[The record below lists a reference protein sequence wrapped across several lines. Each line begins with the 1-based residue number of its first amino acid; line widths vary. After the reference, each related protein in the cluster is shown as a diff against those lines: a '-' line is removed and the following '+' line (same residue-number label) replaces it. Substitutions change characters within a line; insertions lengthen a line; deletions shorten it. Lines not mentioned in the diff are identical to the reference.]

1 MLACIALCSFLQ
13 VSIVFAQEHDHEKE
27 HITVVDEGEASE
39 STEVEQHSTE
49 GNNEEHEAD
58 QAVHGEVE
66 QGEHGQASQDEHAE
80 GGHEGGGEH
89 GGGMEPLLFIIVAL
103 IIGAATRHF
112 LKKSPLPFTVTLLLI
127 GIGLGV
133 MATKGLFDGALEP
146 MKVGLHWAGNI
157 DPHLILFVFL
167 PILIFEAAFA
177 LDVHV
182 FKKSLGNAVILAVPG
197 IVVALVLTAGI
208 VIFTEMMGWGFGG
221 WNWAYAL
228 MFGSVVSATDPVAV
242 VALLKE
248 LGASK
253 KLGTLIEGESLL
265 NDGTAI
271 VIFMVFYLPIIGMG
285 GDGSPFV
292 EFLYV
297 ALGGTLLGVGIGYIV
312 VAWVKRVFN
321 DAFVEISVI
330 VAAAYLVFFAAED
343 FLHVSG
349 VLGLVSYG
357 LVMAGVGKTRI
368 SPEVGHF
375 LHEFWELAAFIANV
389 LIFIIV
395 GVVIAERGVFDASA
409 NDYFL
414 LFIIYIGIHVVR
426 AVVILMFYPIMKRT
440 GYGLPPKDAI
450 VVWYGALR
458 GAIGLALAL
467 IVAGIDPFQMG
478 IALEISAAEAEVVI
492 NQFLFLISGVVAL
505 TLLVNATTIKLLV
518 NGLGLTKIPAVK
530 AMMMTAAYD
539 DLKAGTEESVEL
551 MKGDRFLSGAN
562 WSAVREYSPSLI
574 APEISAEEL
583 ATMDTTAETRR
594 RILEKEKSSYWHQ
607 FKDGL
612 LGPQAVR
619 RLADGVSETLDLG
632 GKEKLSKRDYLEKL
646 WSTPKFLSNL
656 QSVPL
661 FGAIAKNELSN
672 RLAMSYDIAQGFIV
686 AQEEVVK
693 LVESMADDKEGGA
706 NQELIDELK
715 KEIGENRMR
724 GLHFIKNIR
733 EANPEIAAA
742 IETKQ
747 AIRSV
752 LNHERSTINKLQKDG
767 RIEADETEKMIASVE
782 KRMKQLMDSPPSIN
796 LPAPHEL
803 LKEIPWLQGLDPD
816 VFKKVESSVED
827 KIYQTGEA
835 LMKEGGPGDGLFIIA
850 RGSVK
855 VSVGEMVVDIVG
867 QGSVIGEMAVLTG
880 VTRTATV
887 TADSQVTALWLPTAA
902 MQEIMNSSE
911 ELEARL
917 WDTAGKRFAMNM
929 LGYRE
934 PYKSWRSIQFRKWL
948 ADGKIMTAS
957 NFKDNMLDLRDRIG
971 ILLKGTADAT
981 GDGGAQIKAPALLTK
996 QFITLSEDA
1005 WVFVRAADSSFDDED
1020 E

>member
-1 MLACIALCSFLQ
+1 MKRLFGIIACLALFTFAPTSAGVAQGHDQTKEEVQ
-13 VSIVFAQEHDHEKE
+13 VTSHKVAKDI
-27 HITVVDEGEASE
+27 
-39 STEVEQHSTE
+39 
-49 GNNEEHEAD
+49 
-58 QAVHGEVE
+58 HGETHHE
-66 QGEHGQASQDEHAE
+66 NGLHAEETQAKHVE

-89 GGGMEPLLFIIVAL
+89 GGGMEPLLFIIIAL

-133 MATKGLFDGALEP
+133 MAGKGLFDGAMEP
-146 MKVGLHWAGNI
+146 FKIGLHWAGNI

-177 LDVHV
+177 LDVHT

-197 IVVALVLTAGI
+197 IVVALVLTAALIIVTNLLGI
-208 VIFTEMMGWGFGG
+208 GFAG

-271 VIFMVFYLPIIGMG
+271 VIFMVFYLPIIGAG

-297 ALGGTLLGVGIGYIV
+297 ALGGIILGVAIGYVV

-330 VAAAYLVFFAAED
+330 IAAAYLVFFAAED

-409 NDYFL
+409 NDYLL

-426 AVVILMFYPIMKRT
+426 AIVIAMFYPFMKRT
-440 GYGLPPKDAI
+440 GYGLPTKDAV

-467 IVAGIDPFQMG
+467 IVAGIEPSQMAA
-478 IALEISAAEAEVVI
+478 ALEISEPEAVVVI

-505 TLLVNATTIKLLV
+505 TLLVNATTIKFLV
-518 NGLGLTKIPAVK
+518 NSLGLTKIPAVK
-530 AMMMTAAYD
+530 AMMMASAYE
-539 DLKAGTEESVEL
+539 DLKVDTNNSVEL

-562 WSAVREYSPSLI
+562 WSAVRDYLPNLH
-574 APEISAEEL
+574 APEISQDEL
-583 ATMDTTAETRR
+583 ASMDTLAETRR

-619 RLADGVSETLDLG
+619 RLAEGVSETLDQG
-632 GKEKLSKRDYLEKL
+632 GKEKLSDRDYLEKL
-646 WSTPKFLSNL
+646 WGTPKLLSKL

-661 FGAIAKNELSN
+661 VGGLAKNELSN
-672 RLAMSYDIAQGFIV
+672 SLAMSYDIAQGFIV
-686 AQEEVVK
+686 AQEEVIK
-693 LVESMADDKEGGA
+693 LVDSMSNGQEGGA
-706 NQELIDELK
+706 NQSIVVEVK
-715 KEIGENRMR
+715 TEIQANRMR
-724 GLHFIKNIR
+724 GLQFIKSLR

-742 IETKQ
+742 IETKH

-752 LNHERSTINKLQKDG
+752 LNHERSAIQKLQKEG
-767 RIEADETEKMIASVE
+767 RIEDDETAKMISSVE
-782 KRMKQLMDSPPSIN
+782 KRMKQLMDSPPAIK
-796 LPAPHEL
+796 LPTPHEL
-803 LKEIPWLQGLDPD
+803 LKEVPWLQGLEPTT
-816 VFKKVESSVED
+816 FKQVEASAED
-827 KIYQTGEA
+827 KIYQAGET

-855 VSVGEMVVDIVG
+855 VSVGDTIVDIVG

-887 TADSQVTALWLPTAA
+887 TADTQVTALWLPAAA
-902 MQEIMNSSE
+902 MQSIMSSSE
-911 ELEARL
+911 ELEHQL

-929 LGYRE
+929 LGHME
-934 PYKSWRSIQFRKWL
+934 PFKSWRSIQFRKWL
-948 ADGKIMTAS
+948 TEGKIITAS
-957 NFKDNMLDLRDRIG
+957 QLQDDNMLDLRDRIG
-971 ILLKGTADAT
+971 VLLKGTADTT
-981 GDGGAQIKAPALLTK
+981 GNEKSSVAAPAVLDK
-996 QFITLSEDA
+996 QALKLSTDA
-1005 WVFVRAADSSFDDED
+1005 RVFVGTVE
-1020 E
+1020 

>member
-1 MLACIALCSFLQ
+1 MQRFISLITCLALFTILQ
-13 VSIVFAQEHDHEKE
+13 PGLVTAHEHDHEKE
-27 HITVVDEGEASE
+27 KVTVVKK
-39 STEVEQHSTE
+39 
-49 GNNEEHEAD
+49 
-58 QAVHGEVE
+58 HGEKSDAGHHE
-66 QGEHGQASQDEHAE
+66 TGDEHGEHAEHSE

-89 GGGMEPLLFIIVAL
+89 GGGMEPLLFVILAL
-103 IIGAATRHF
+103 IIGAACRHF

-133 MATKGLFDGALEP
+133 MANNGFFDGAMESVR
-146 MKVGLHWAGNI
+146 VGIKWAGNI

-197 IVVALVLTAGI
+197 IVVALVLTALLIMG
-208 VIFTEMMGWGFGG
+208 TEMLGIGFEG

-271 VIFMVFYLPIIGMG
+271 VIFMVFYLPIVGLG

-292 EFLYV
+292 DFIYI
-297 ALGGTLLGVGIGYIV
+297 ACGGTILGILIGYIV

-330 VAAAYLVFFAAED
+330 IAAAYLVFFAAED
-343 FLHVSG
+343 FFHVSG

-395 GVVIAERGVFDASA
+395 GVVIAERGVFDATA
-409 NDYFL
+409 NDYLL
-414 LFIIYIGIHVVR
+414 LFIIYVGIHVVR
-426 AVVILMFYPIMKRT
+426 AVVILMFYPFMVRT
-440 GYGLPPKDAI
+440 GYGLPKKDAI

-467 IVAGIDPFQMG
+467 IVAGIEPIQVAT
-478 IALEISAAEAEVVI
+478 ALEIDEEAAVIVI

-505 TLLVNATTIKLLV
+505 TLLVNATTIKFLV
-518 NGLGLTKIPAVK
+518 AYLGLTDIPAVK
-530 AMMMTAAYD
+530 AMMMTSAYE
-539 DLKAGTEESVEL
+539 DLKTGTENTVEL

-562 WSAVREYSPSLI
+562 WSAVREYLPNLT
-574 APEISAEEL
+574 APEISEEEL
-583 ATMDTTAETRR
+583 ASMDTLAETRR

-612 LGPQAVR
+612 LGAQAVS

-646 WSTPKFLSNL
+646 WGTPKFLRKL

-661 FGAIAKNELSN
+661 IGTLAKNELSN
-672 RLAMSYDIAQGFIV
+672 RLAMSYDIAQGFII

-693 LVESMADDKEGGA
+693 LVESMADDKEGTS
-706 NQELIDELK
+706 NQSVVDEVK
-715 KEIGENRMR
+715 SEIIENRMR
-724 GLHFIKNIR
+724 GLQFIKNIR

-752 LNHERSTINKLQKDG
+752 LNYERSAIKKLQNEG
-767 RIEADETEKMIASVE
+767 RIEDDETEKMIASVE
-782 KRMKQLMDSPPSIN
+782 ERMKKLMDSPPAIK
-796 LPAPHEL
+796 LPAPR
-803 LKEIPWLQGLDPD
+803 
-816 VFKKVESSVED
+816 ESLH
-827 KIYQTGEA
+827 I
-835 LMKEGGPGDGLFIIA
+835 
-850 RGSVK
+850 
-855 VSVGEMVVDIVG
+855 
-867 QGSVIGEMAVLTG
+867 
-880 VTRTATV
+880 
-887 TADSQVTALWLPTAA
+887 
-902 MQEIMNSSE
+902 
-911 ELEARL
+911 
-917 WDTAGKRFAMNM
+917 
-929 LGYRE
+929 
-934 PYKSWRSIQFRKWL
+934 
-948 ADGKIMTAS
+948 
-957 NFKDNMLDLRDRIG
+957 
-971 ILLKGTADAT
+971 
-981 GDGGAQIKAPALLTK
+981 
-996 QFITLSEDA
+996 
-1005 WVFVRAADSSFDDED
+1005 
-1020 E
+1020 

>member
-1 MLACIALCSFLQ
+1 MRRFITIITCLVLFTCVQTGKVLAQ
-13 VSIVFAQEHDHEKE
+13 DHDHKKEKTTIQG
-27 HITVVDEGEASE
+27 HA
-39 STEVEQHSTE
+39 TE
-49 GNNEEHEAD
+49 GDAHHETGLVD
-58 QAVHGEVE
+58 GDHVQAEDAG
-66 QGEHGQASQDEHAE
+66 
-80 GGHEGGGEH
+80 GGHDGGGEH
-89 GGGMEPLLFIIVAL
+89 GGGMEPLLFIIIAL

-133 MATKGLFDGALEP
+133 MASNGLFDGALESF
-146 MKVGLHWAGNI
+146 KSGVEWAGNI

-177 LDVHV
+177 LDVHT

-197 IVVALVLTAGI
+197 IVVALVLTALLIVGTNMLGI
-208 VIFTEMMGWGFGG
+208 GFEG

-285 GDGSPFV
+285 SDGSPFV
-292 EFLYV
+292 DFLYV
-297 ALGGTLLGVGIGYIV
+297 AIGGIILGVVIGYIV
-312 VAWVKRVFN
+312 VGWVKRVFN

-330 VAAAYLVFFAAED
+330 IAAAYLVFFAAED

-395 GVVIAERGVFDASA
+395 GVVIAERGVFDATA
-409 NDYFL
+409 NDYLL

-440 GYGLPPKDAI
+440 GYGLPKKDAV

-467 IVAGIDPFQMG
+467 IVAGIDPKQMAT
-478 IALEISAAEAEVVI
+478 ALEIDEPTAVVVI

-518 NGLGLTKIPAVK
+518 NYLGLTRIPAVK
-530 AMMMTAAYD
+530 AMMMTTAYE
-539 DLKAGTEESVEL
+539 DLKADTDNSVEL

-562 WSAVREYSPSLI
+562 WGAVREYLPSLT
-574 APEISAEEL
+574 APEISEEEL
-583 ATMDTTAETRR
+583 ASMDTLAETRR

-619 RLADGVSETLDLG
+619 RLADGVSEMLDLG
-632 GKEKLSKRDYLEKL
+632 GKEKLSHRDYLEKL
-646 WSTPKFLSNL
+646 WGTPKLLSQL

-661 FGAIAKNELSN
+661 LGRLVRKELSN
-672 RLAMSYDIAQGFIV
+672 SLAMSYDIAQGFIV
-686 AQEEVVK
+686 AQEEVIK
-693 LVESMADDKEGGA
+693 LVESMADDKDGGS
-706 NQELIDELK
+706 NQSVVDELK
-715 KEIGENRMR
+715 VEITTNRMR
-724 GLHFIKNIR
+724 GLHYIKGVR

-747 AIRSV
+747 AIRSI
-752 LNHERSTINKLQKDG
+752 LNHERSAIKKLQNQG
-767 RIEADETEKMIASVE
+767 RIEDDESEKMIASVE
-782 KRMKQLMDSPPSIN
+782 ERMKKLMDSPPAIK
-796 LPAPHEL
+796 LPTPHEL
-803 LKEIPWLQGLDPD
+803 LTEVPWLQGLDPD
-816 VFKKVESSVED
+816 TFKKVKASAED
-827 KIYQTGEA
+827 RIYQSGQV
-835 LMKEGGPGDGLFIIA
+835 LMKEGGPGDGLFVIA

-855 VSVGEMVVDIVG
+855 VSVGETIVDILG

-880 VTRTATV
+880 VKRTATV
-887 TADSQVTALWLPTAA
+887 MADTQVTALWLPTSA
-902 MQEIMNSSE
+902 MQEIMSGSE
-911 ELEARL
+911 ELENQL
-917 WDTAGKRFAMNM
+917 WDTAGKRFAINM
-929 LGYRE
+929 LGGIE

-957 NFKDNMLDLRDRIG
+957 DFKDDMLDLRDRVG
-971 ILLKGTADAT
+971 VLLKGTADAT
-981 GDGGAQIKAPALLTK
+981 GESGAQIKAPAVLTK
-996 QFITLSEDA
+996 QFIKLSSEA
-1005 WVFVRAADSSFDDED
+1005 RVFVRASENSFDED
-1020 E
+1020 EE

>member
-1 MLACIALCSFLQ
+1 MNRL
-13 VSIVFAQEHDHEKE
+13 VSIVACFAFLTFINVGSVTAQENAQVKE
-27 HITVVDEGEASE
+27 EVEEVQGQDTDGGSENPHHQVGEDAEGPHEAS
-39 STEVEQHSTE
+39 
-49 GNNEEHEAD
+49 
-58 QAVHGEVE
+58 
-66 QGEHGQASQDEHAE
+66 AE
-80 GGHEGGGEH
+80 GDHEGGGEH

-127 GIGLGV
+127 GIVIGV
-133 MATKGLFDGALEP
+133 MANKGVFDGALETF
-146 MKVGLHWAGNI
+146 KVGVEWAGHI
-157 DPHLILFVFL
+157 DPHLILYVFL

-177 LDVHV
+177 LDVHI
-182 FKKSLGNAVILAVPG
+182 FKKSVGNAIILAVPG
-197 IVVALVLTAGI
+197 IVVALVLTAALIMG
-208 VIFTEMMGWGFGG
+208 TEAMGWGFDG

-242 VALLKE
+242 VALLKD

-271 VIFMVFYLPIIGMG
+271 VIFMVIYAPIVAITFTATGEAVFPTESA
-285 GDGSPFV
+285 SPFV

-297 ALGGTLLGVGIGYIV
+297 GLGGTILGIVVGYVV

-321 DAFVEISVI
+321 DGFVEISVI
-330 VAAAYLVFFAAED
+330 VAAAYFVFFAAED

-395 GVVIAERGVFDASA
+395 GVVIAERGVFDATA
-409 NDYFL
+409 NDYLL
-414 LFIIYIGIHVVR
+414 LFIIYVGIHLVR

-440 GYGLPPKDAI
+440 GYGLPKKDAI

-467 IVAGIDPFQMG
+467 IVAGINPEQVAA
-478 IALEISAAEAEVVI
+478 ALEISVVQAEVVI

-505 TLLVNATTIKLLV
+505 TLLVNATTIKMLV

-530 AMMMTAAYD
+530 AMMMTSAYE
-539 DLKAGTEESVEL
+539 DLKEDTDDSVEL

-562 WSAVREYSPSLI
+562 WGAVRDYLPSLT
-574 APEISAEEL
+574 APEISKEEL
-583 ATMDTTAETRR
+583 AEMDTLAETRR

-632 GKEKLSKRDYLEKL
+632 GKVKLSQRDYLEKL
-646 WSTPKFLSNL
+646 WGTPTVLSKL

-661 FGAIAKNELSN
+661 LGTLAKNELSN

-686 AQEEVVK
+686 AQEEVAK
-693 LVESMADDKEGGA
+693 LVESMADEKEGGSNKPVVDEVKEEIQA
-706 NQELIDELK
+706 NRI
-715 KEIGENRMR
+715 R
-724 GLHFIKNIR
+724 GLHYIKGIR

-742 IETKQ
+742 IETKH

-752 LNHERSTINKLQKDG
+752 LNHERSAIKKLQNQG
-767 RIEADETEKMIASVE
+767 RIEDDETEKMIASVE
-782 KRMKQLMDSPPSIN
+782 ERMKKLMDSPPAIK
-796 LPAPHEL
+796 LPAPHDL
-803 LKEIPWLQGLDPD
+803 LNEIPWLQGLDAD
-816 VFKKVESSVED
+816 TFKKVEATVED
-827 KIYQTGEA
+827 KIYQSGQA

-855 VSVGEMVVDIVG
+855 VSVGDIIVDILG

-880 VTRTATV
+880 VRRTATV
-887 TADSQVTALWLPTAA
+887 TADTQVTALWLPTAA
-902 MQEIMNSSE
+902 MQEIMSGSD
-911 ELEARL
+911 ELEYQL

-929 LGYRE
+929 LGRME
-934 PYKSWRSIQFRKWL
+934 PYKSWRSIRFRKWL

-957 NFKDNMLDLRDRIG
+957 NFKDDMLDLRDRIG

-981 GDGGAQIKAPALLTK
+981 GGSGSQIQAPALLDK
-996 QFITLSEDA
+996 QFIKLSPDA
-1005 WVFVRAADSSFDDED
+1005 WVFVRATESSFDED
-1020 E
+1020 EE

>member
-1 MLACIALCSFLQ
+1 MNRIISIIACFAFLSFTGLEGVSAQDHSNTEEEVVVQNEEAQHQGHASIQDAEGPHEAIA
-13 VSIVFAQEHDHEKE
+13 
-27 HITVVDEGEASE
+27 E
-39 STEVEQHSTE
+39 ST
-49 GNNEEHEAD
+49 
-58 QAVHGEVE
+58 
-66 QGEHGQASQDEHAE
+66 
-80 GGHEGGGEH
+80 HEGGGEH

-127 GIGLGV
+127 GILMGV
-133 MATKGLFDGALEP
+133 MGNNGAFDGALETLRIG
-146 MKVGLHWAGNI
+146 VEWAGHI
-157 DPHLILFVFL
+157 DPHLILYVFL

-182 FKKSLGNAVILAVPG
+182 FKKSVGNAIILAVPG
-197 IVVALVLTAGI
+197 IVVALVLTAAIIIG
-208 VIFTEMMGWGFGG
+208 TEAMGWGFGG

-271 VIFMVFYLPIIGMG
+271 VIFMVIYAPIVAITFSATGEVIMPT
-285 GDGSPFV
+285 DSSSPFV
-292 EFLYV
+292 EFLRV
-297 ALGGTLLGVGIGYIV
+297 ALGGTVLGIAIGYVV

-330 VAAAYLVFFAAED
+330 VAAAYFVFFAAED

-349 VLGLVSYG
+349 VLGLVAYG

-395 GVVIAERGVFDASA
+395 GVVIAERGVFDATA
-409 NDYFL
+409 NDYLL
-414 LFIIYIGIHVVR
+414 LFIVYVGIHVVR
-426 AVVILMFYPIMKRT
+426 AIVILMFYPIMKRI
-440 GYGLPPKDAI
+440 GYGLPKRDAV

-467 IVAGIDPFQMG
+467 IVAGIDPKQM
-478 IALEISAAEAEVVI
+478 AVSLEISNEQAEVVI

-505 TLLVNATTIKLLV
+505 TLIVNATTIKILV
-518 NGLGLTKIPAVK
+518 NKLGLTKIPAVK
-530 AMMMTAAYD
+530 AMMMTSAYE
-539 DLKAGTEESVEL
+539 DLKEDTDNSVEL

-562 WSAVREYSPSLI
+562 WSAVREYLPNLT
-574 APEISAEEL
+574 APDISSEEL
-583 ATMDTTAETRR
+583 AQMDTLAETRR

-619 RLADGVSETLDLG
+619 RLAEGVSEMLDMG
-632 GKEKLSKRDYLEKL
+632 GKEKLSQRNYLEKL
-646 WSTPKFLSNL
+646 WGTPTLLSKL

-661 FGAIAKNELSN
+661 LGTLAKNELST

-693 LVESMADDKEGGA
+693 LLESMVDNKEGGTTKA
-706 NQELIDELK
+706 VVDEVK
-715 KEIGENRMR
+715 GEIHSNRMR
-724 GLHFIKNIR
+724 GLHYIKGIR
-733 EANPEIAAA
+733 EVNPEIAAA
-742 IETKQ
+742 IETKH

-752 LNHERSTINKLQKDG
+752 LNHERSAINKLQNQG
-767 RIEADETEKMIASVE
+767 RIEDDETEKMIASVE
-782 KRMKQLMDSPPSIN
+782 ERMKKLMDSPPAIK

-803 LKEIPWLQGLDPD
+803 LNEIPWLQGLDAD
-816 VFKKVESSVED
+816 TFRKVEATVED
-827 KIYQTGEA
+827 KIYQSGQV

-855 VSVGEMVVDIVG
+855 VSVGETIVDIVG

-880 VTRTATV
+880 VQRTATV
-887 TADSQVTALWLPTAA
+887 TADTQVTALWLSTAA
-902 MQEIMNSSE
+902 MQEIMGSSD
-911 ELEARL
+911 ELEHQL

-929 LGYRE
+929 LGRME

-971 ILLKGTADAT
+971 VLLKGSADAT
-981 GDGGAQIKAPALLTK
+981 GDSGSQIQAPALLDK
-996 QFITLSEDA
+996 QFIKLSSDA
-1005 WVFVRAADSSFDDED
+1005 WVFVRATESSFDEI
-1020 E
+1020 EE